1 MKILI
6 SNDDGIFAPGIA
18 ALAKAFSGAGHEVL
32 VCAPDSQRSA
42 ASHSLSINRP
52 LTVKEVEFPG
62 AAKAYAIGGT
72 PADCVKLGLTV
83 LCPQAQAVVSGVNR
97 GYNAGTDIL
106 YSGTVAAAMEGAICG
121 RPALAIS
128 QSEKRADFS
137 RAALLAVQLFDR
149 LMENPLAPLRVLNVN
164 YPDCDE
170 IRGVVT
176 ARMGQLHYSETYRPV
191 EHDGLRAYALS
202 GVVRRDV
209 GQSDDYEKLCQG
221 YATVT
226 VLHYDGWFFD
236 KCLECAGLSANKEN
250 DARSGK
256 LLAFFVLF

>member
-18 ALAKAFSGAGHEVL
+18 ALVKAFSEAGYEVL

-42 ASHSLSINRP
+42 ASHSLSIGRP
-52 LTVKEVEFPG
+52 LTVKEVAFPG

-83 LCPQAQAVVSGVNR
+83 LCPDAQAVVSGVNK
-97 GYNAGTDIL
+97 GYNVGTDIL

-128 QSEKRADFS
+128 QTERREDFS
-137 RAALLAVQLFDR
+137 RAAVFAVQMFDK
-149 LMENPLAPLRVLNVN
+149 MMDNPLAPLSVLNVN
-164 YPDCDE
+164 YPECDK
-170 IRGVVT
+170 IKGILT
-176 ARMGQLHYSETYRPV
+176 AEMGQLHYIENYVPTV
-191 EHDGLRAYALS
+191 HDGMNAYVLR
-202 GVVRRDV
+202 GEVEKNRP
-209 GQSDDYEKLCQG
+209 QSDDYEKLFQG

-226 VLHYDGWFFD
+226 VLHYDMTNVWNA
-236 KCLECAGLSANKEN
+236 L
-250 DARSGK
+250 
-256 LLAFFVLF
+256 V